1 MADFALASCKHA
13 DEYQNLTTTKHMIF
27 QPQKLEANENV
38 RDRNSNNRK
47 FRSIADLIYFAGPEK
62 TIGGRYP

>member
-1 MADFALASCKHA
+1 MADFRLASCKHA
-13 DEYQNLTTTKHMIF
+13 DEYQNLTTTKNMIF
-27 QPQKLEANENV
+27 EPQMLEANENV
-38 RDRNSNNRK
+38 RDKNSNVRM